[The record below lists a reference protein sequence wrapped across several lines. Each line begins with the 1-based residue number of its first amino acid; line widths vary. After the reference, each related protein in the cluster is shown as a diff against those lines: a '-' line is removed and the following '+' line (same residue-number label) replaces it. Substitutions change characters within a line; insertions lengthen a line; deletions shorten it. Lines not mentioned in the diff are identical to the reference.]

1 VSAPTDPLD
10 AALAVARAFD
20 LGNVPYA
27 IGGALAYGVWG
38 IPRATLDIDVNVF
51 VEDIDLQLVVDALA
65 PLGVVVDLQQA
76 QRDSTAEGM
85 FVARFGPYR
94 LDLFTPSIPFSREAE
109 RSRVPVTIEG
119 QVVQFLS
126 AEALAVFKML
136 FFRPKDIVDLER
148 LLHVQGDKLES
159 TYVRSQ
165 LVDMMGD
172 RDARVTKWDEL
183 VTAWRAALGG

>member
-1 VSAPTDPLD
+1 MSAPNDPID
-10 AALAVARAFD
+10 AALAVARAFQA
-20 LGNVPYA
+20 GHVSYA

-38 IPRATLDIDVNVF
+38 IPRATLDIDINIF
-51 VEDIDLQLVVDALA
+51 VDDVDLQLVVDALA
-65 PLGVVVDLQQA
+65 TLGIAIDLQQA
-76 QRDSTAEGM
+76 QRDSVAEGM

-109 RSRVPVTIEG
+109 RTRVPLTIEG

-126 AEALAVFKML
+126 AEALAVFKLL

-148 LLHVQGDKLES
+148 LLEVQGDKLDVS
-159 TYVRSQ
+159 YVRRQ

-172 RDARVTKWDEL
+172 ADARVTRWDEL
-183 VTAWRAALGG
+183 VTAWRASPTV